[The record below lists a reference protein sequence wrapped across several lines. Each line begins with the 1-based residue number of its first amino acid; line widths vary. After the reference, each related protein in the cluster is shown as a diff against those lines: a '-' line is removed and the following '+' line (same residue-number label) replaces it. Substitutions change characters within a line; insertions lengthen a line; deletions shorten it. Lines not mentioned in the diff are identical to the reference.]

1 MNKYKHLISFDLSSY
16 GTALSILNLFADG
29 DNIKDFEVSLS
40 GTTAQLILLGQDMVS
55 LQVLKGEAQ
64 SLFKSQILDV
74 QIIEN
79 IHTDLLP
86 TYLSQNKPQVLNSMV
101 VLEGVFVSTG
111 LVLLQQALVNNISV
125 VEFRVVRTFPKNVV
139 LVFTSESEEAFS
151 KVSSVNFKA
160 CQISKVDKILKSYF
174 EI

>member
-1 MNKYKHLISFDLSSY
+1 LNKYKHLISFDLSSY
-16 GTALSILNLFADG
+16 GTALSILNQFADG

-40 GTTAQLILLGQDMVS
+40 GTSAQLILLSQDMVS

-79 IHTDLLP
+79 IHADLLP
-86 TYLSQNKPQVLNSMV
+86 TYLSQNKPQILNSMA

-111 LVLLQQALVNNISV
+111 LMLLQQALVNNIYV
-125 VEFRVVRTFPKNVV
+125 VEFRVVRTFPKNVILV
-139 LVFTSESEEAFS
+139 LTSQNTESFS
-151 KVSSVNFKA
+151 KISSVNFKLS
-160 CQISKVDKILKSYF
+160 QISNVEKTLKSYF